1 MPSTS
6 KIQKEDIINVAY
18 EIVKKDG
25 MEGINARRI
34 AEELKCS
41 VQPIFYQFSSMEE
54 LKKAVCDKIY
64 EVYKEYMLSGIN
76 GEKAYKSMGIS
87 YIRFARDYPEFFKI
101 LFMQRTEMNPGNFE
115 KIDHMGNKIIKTGQ
129 GFTGLSDAEQK
140 EFHLRVWIFTHGI
153 ATLVVTETIKFTDE
167 EIDKLISDAVRQMVK
182 GYKLEKGGNK

>member
-25 MEGINARRI
+25 MEEINARRI
-34 AEELKCS
+34 AKELKCS
-41 VQPIFYQFSSMEE
+41 VQPIFYQFASMEE

-87 YIRFARDYPEFFKI
+87 YVRFARDYPEFFKI
-101 LFMQRTEMNPGNFE
+101 LFMQRTEMNPSNFE

-182 GYKLEKGGNK
+182 GYKLENGGNK